1 MCLCLGN
8 ILLSLVPVIYFGR
21 AKSFQKR
28 TFFMECTGISRV
40 KTEIKCVRLD
50 ETFSDWQNVS
60 AGVPQGGVLSP
71 LLFSVFINSVTRLIS
86 SKFHLYADD
95 LQLYCH
101 FSEPEVE
108 SAIAAM
114 NSDLKSIS
122 EWAKAY
128 GLHINP
134 GKSQAI
140 IIGGKQL
147 RSRLS
152 DPILPPIYLDG
163 TQITLTD
170 SVKNLGVIVDRH
182 LSWSSHV
189 AEISRKVHFAL
200 HSLRCLQGFLPQHTK
215 ISLVQAL
222 ILPIIDY
229 ADACYLDATEEL
241 SNKLERMQNLCI
253 RFIYNLRKFD
263 HVSHF
268 RKELKWQL
276 KWLHIRLRRNTRILC
291 LLFNILHKP
300 TSALY
305 LRERFSIICSPG
317 APCRSNQRSV
327 LLFPSHKTKFLFS
340 LLYCARGQ
348 TVEFVAG

>member
-1 MCLCLGN
+1 MDAQN
-8 ILLSLVPVIYFGR
+8 HFRSEHSL
-21 AKSFQKR
+21 
-28 TFFMECTGISRV
+28 CTGISRV

-95 LQLYCH
+95 LQLYRH